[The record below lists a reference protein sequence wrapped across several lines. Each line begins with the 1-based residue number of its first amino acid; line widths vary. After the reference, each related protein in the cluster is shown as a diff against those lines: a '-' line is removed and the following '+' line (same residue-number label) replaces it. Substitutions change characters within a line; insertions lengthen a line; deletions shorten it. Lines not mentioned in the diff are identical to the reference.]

1 MKQRVISAIVAAV
14 IVIPILIIGK
24 IPFALA
30 MGVLAALALHETIG
44 LKESH
49 KPYPTLMKVLGFLS
63 LELVVFNRYNGG
75 FLDFGVSNL
84 AICLSALALLIPS
97 VFYKNEEYTTKE
109 AFYLFGSVVVLG
121 TFFNALIV
129 MCNTDILTTTGIVAG
144 QWKILYLFLI
154 ASMTDTFAMIIGCL
168 IGKHKLIPRVSPKKS
183 IEGSVAGSLVGTAIA
198 SIYYYNVIGDI
209 PNIFLLVG
217 ITLLL
222 SILGQIGD
230 LFFSKIKRENDI
242 KDFSNIMP
250 GHGGILD
257 RLDSFTFIM
266 FGYLAIISIL
276 NLL

>member
-1 MKQRVISAIVAAV
+1 MKQRVISAVVAAL

-63 LELVVFNRYNGG
+63 LELIVFNRYSGG

-109 AFYLFGSVVVLG
+109 AFYLFGSTVVLG

-129 MCNTDILTTTGIVAG
+129 MCNTEIFTFSGTIAG

-183 IEGSVAGSLVGTAIA
+183 IEGSIAGSLVGTAIA
-198 SIYYYNVIGDI
+198 SIYYYNVIGDL
-209 PNIFLLVG
+209 NIFVLIG

-266 FGYLAIISIL
+266 FGYLAIMSIL